1 VHKGNVFY
9 VGGYVTTCPIYVVD
23 QKPLIYTLMNT
34 LNRPLEFLQAV
45 LESFVDGILVLTEQK
60 EQKYANQ
67 MALQLCQQ
75 LAGKSSVVP
84 QEVWKV
90 CEALIGSRELYP
102 DQAVVV
108 ESEVECQ
115 DAKLRIRAQWLNGE
129 GVEPRCLLI
138 RLQDEN
144 QTIQGLAIAEA
155 QSWGLT
161 QRETEVWVRRRAGCH
176 RKQIAEELFI
186 ALDTVKK
193 HLKNI
198 QTKRQIYLDE
208 HEWLVSTENSSSQ
221 TFYSAAFCN

>member
-1 VHKGNVFY
+1 M
-9 VGGYVTTCPIYVVD
+9 I
-23 QKPLIYTLMNT
+23 MNN

-67 MALQLCQQ
+67 MAVRLCQQ
-75 LAGKSSVVP
+75 LNGTSAVIPK
-84 QEVWKV
+84 EVWQV

-102 DQAVVV
+102 DQSVVV
-108 ESEVECQ
+108 ESEVECE
-115 DAKLRIRAQWLNGE
+115 DAKLRIRAQWLNIE
-129 GVEPRCLLI
+129 AIEPPCLLV

-144 QTIQGLAIAEA
+144 QVIQGLAIAEA

-161 QRETEVWVRRRAGCH
+161 ERETDVWIRRRAGYS
-176 RKQIAEELFI
+176 RKQIAEELYI

-198 QTKRQIYLDE
+198 QTKRQTYLDE
-208 HEWLVSTENSSSQ
+208 HEWLASSQ
-221 TFYSAAFCN
+221 NQTAQRFYSTALCN